1 MKEMSSVT
9 QNRCCHNP
17 SAVPVRPRQEVAT
30 PAGCMFVRDG
40 NVPRAAG
47 WRMESNMGTAKQVTT
62 IDSLEDFVKAIKGIR
77 PKKDCVM
84 FFRGHSDRNKYTLQP
99 AVYREPEFIENEPTM
114 ISESLAR
121 SPDDFSSDSNF
132 FEQLVR
138 LQHYGLP
145 TRLLDVTFNAFA
157 ALYFACR
164 HKEKTEGEVIVFQIP
179 RDNLK
184 FFDSDTVALLAA
196 LARRP
201 IHFDLASLPDDFD
214 TFNKENEVL
223 RLVHDIA
230 NDKPG
235 FQPLVKKDDLRRIL
249 CVQPRLSNRRLA
261 RQEGAFLLFGTNGKK
276 TDCPIVP
283 DGWITRGPG
292 NKRIVFTCKHYL
304 KSQLAKFGVAEHTL
318 FPELEKQTE
327 HILSRYKGKYK
338 RN

>member
-1 MKEMSSVT
+1 MSSVT

-30 PAGCMFVRDG
+30 PRQAVRLFEMAMFRVQLDG
-40 NVPRAAG
+40 G
-47 WRMESNMGTAKQVTT
+47 WSPIWGTAKQVTT

-77 PKKDCVM
+77 PKKRLRDM
-84 FFRGHSDRNKYTLQP
+84 FFFRGHSDRNKYTLQP

-184 FFDSDTVALLAA
+184 FFDSDTVALLC
-196 LARRP
+196 
-201 IHFDLASLPDDFD
+201 
-214 TFNKENEVL
+214 
-223 RLVHDIA
+223 RL
-230 NDKPG
+230 G
-235 FQPLVKKDDLRRIL
+235 
-249 CVQPRLSNRRLA
+249 
-261 RQEGAFLLFGTNGKK
+261 
-276 TDCPIVP
+276 
-283 DGWITRGPG
+283 
-292 NKRIVFTCKHYL
+292 
-304 KSQLAKFGVAEHTL
+304 
-318 FPELEKQTE
+318 
-327 HILSRYKGKYK
+327 
-338 RN
+338 